1 MLSCTCRSINRSFI
15 INKEGTE
22 IEKGTREN
30 IKNQEECNLLTIKN
44 YIKASSL
51 EEAYQL
57 NQKKTNAVLGGMVWM
72 KMSSK
77 TITNAIDLSG
87 LGLDQIEEKEDCF
100 EIGCMVTLRDL
111 EKSEKLRGC
120 FGNFFE
126 ESVRHIVGAQFRN
139 CATVGGS
146 IYRRFG
152 FSDVLTCFLAL
163 DCEVELYH
171 AGRVPIAE
179 FVKMPYDND
188 ILVRLIVKKT
198 RRETAYLSH
207 RMTATDFPILACA
220 VARQGENW
228 YISLGARPAKA
239 ALFVSSQIS
248 PQPGKE
254 EMKAFAQ
261 YAAEQFTFGS
271 NMRGSKEY
279 RMEIAK
285 VLIYR
290 GMEKIAGGTYA
301 D

>member
-1 MLSCTCRSINRSFI
+1 M
-15 INKEGTE
+15 
-22 IEKGTREN
+22 
-30 IKNQEECNLLTIKN
+30 LTIKN
-44 YIKASSL
+44 YIKVSSL

-57 NQKKTNAVLGGMVWM
+57 NQKKTNAILGGMVWM
-72 KMSSK
+72 KMSNK

-111 EKSEKLRGC
+111 EKSEKLRAY
-120 FGNFFE
+120 FGDFFE
-126 ESVRHIVGAQFRN
+126 ESVCHIVGVQFRN

-152 FSDVLTCFLAL
+152 FSDVLTSFLAL

-171 AGRVPIAE
+171 AGRVPLKQ
-179 FVKMPYDND
+179 FVTMPYDND
-188 ILVRLIVKKT
+188 ILVRLIVKKS
-198 RRETAYLSH
+198 RKEAAYISH

-220 VARQGENW
+220 VARQGETW
-228 YISLGARPAKA
+228 YISLGARPARA
-239 ALFVSSQIS
+239 ALFVSSEMS
-248 PQPGKE
+248 SHPDDKE
-254 EMKAFAQ
+254 IKTFAQ

-290 GMEKIAGGTYA
+290 GIKKIAGGTYA

>member
-126 ESVRHIVGAQFRN
+126 ESVRHIVGVQFRN
-139 CATVGGS
+139 FTP
-146 IYRRFG
+146 FG
-152 FSDVLTCFLAL
+152 
-163 DCEVELYH
+163 
-171 AGRVPIAE
+171 
-179 FVKMPYDND
+179 
-188 ILVRLIVKKT
+188 
-198 RRETAYLSH
+198 
-207 RMTATDFPILACA
+207 
-220 VARQGENW
+220 GEN
-228 YISLGARPAKA
+228 
-239 ALFVSSQIS
+239 
-248 PQPGKE
+248 
-254 EMKAFAQ
+254 
-261 YAAEQFTFGS
+261 
-271 NMRGSKEY
+271 
-279 RMEIAK
+279 
-285 VLIYR
+285 
-290 GMEKIAGGTYA
+290 
-301 D
+301 